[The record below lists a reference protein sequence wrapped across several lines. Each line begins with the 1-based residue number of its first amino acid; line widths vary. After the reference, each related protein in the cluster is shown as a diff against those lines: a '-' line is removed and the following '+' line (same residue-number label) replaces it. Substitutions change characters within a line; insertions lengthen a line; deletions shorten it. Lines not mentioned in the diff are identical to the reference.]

1 MQKTRK
7 NLPAKTTGEGET
19 MNKKEREEHIIKM
32 MVLTQKLNE
41 WTLNMSLKL
50 IQEKS
55 KQVKP

>member
-1 MQKTRK
+1 
-7 NLPAKTTGEGET
+7 

-32 MVLTQKLNE
+32 MVLNQQLNE

>member
-1 MQKTRK
+1 
-7 NLPAKTTGEGET
+7 

-32 MVLTQKLNE
+32 MVLTQQLNE

-55 KQVKP
+55 KQVKS